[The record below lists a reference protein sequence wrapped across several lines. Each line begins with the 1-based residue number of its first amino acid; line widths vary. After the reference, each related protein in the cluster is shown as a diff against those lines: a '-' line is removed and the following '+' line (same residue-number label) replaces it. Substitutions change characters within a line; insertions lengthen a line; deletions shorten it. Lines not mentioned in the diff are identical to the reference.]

1 MKAQSHTLAMAL
13 ALATG
18 LLLQASPAS
27 ADILLVERVRAESGA
42 LPARGQTMA
51 QIEAAYGA
59 PVRKHAPVAGPNSR
73 KHNPPITRWDYAGF
87 SVYFEY
93 DHVVDAVAAKSQPE
107 EIGPKPIQ

>member
-1 MKAQSHTLAMAL
+1 MKAHPLSLAL

-27 ADILLVERVRAESGA
+27 ADTLLVDRVRD
-42 LPARGQTMA
+42 
-51 QIEAAYGA
+51 
-59 PVRKHAPVAGPNSR
+59 RKHAPVAGPNSR
-73 KHNPPITRWDYAGF
+73 QHNPPITRWDYAGF

-93 DHVVDAVAAKSQPE
+93 NHVVDAVAAKSRPE

>member
-1 MKAQSHTLAMAL
+1 MKAHSLSLAL

-27 ADILLVERVRAESGA
+27 ADTLLVDRAQSESAA
-42 LPARGQTMA
+42 LPARGQSMS
-51 QIEAAYGA
+51 QVEAAYGA
-59 PVRKHAPVAGPNSR
+59 PDRKHAPVAGPNSR

-93 DHVVDAVAAKSQPE
+93 NHVVDAVAAKSRPE
-107 EIGPKPIQ
+107 EIGPKPVQ

>member
-1 MKAQSHTLAMAL
+1 MKAHPLSLAL

-27 ADILLVERVRAESGA
+27 ADRLLVDRVRAESAA
-42 LPARGQTMA
+42 LPARGQSM
-51 QIEAAYGA
+51 QQVEAAYGA
-59 PVRKHAPVAGPNSR
+59 PDRKHAPVAGPNSR
-73 KHNPPITRWDYAGF
+73 QHNPPITRWDYAGF

-93 DHVVDAVAAKSQPE
+93 NHVVDAVAAKSRPE